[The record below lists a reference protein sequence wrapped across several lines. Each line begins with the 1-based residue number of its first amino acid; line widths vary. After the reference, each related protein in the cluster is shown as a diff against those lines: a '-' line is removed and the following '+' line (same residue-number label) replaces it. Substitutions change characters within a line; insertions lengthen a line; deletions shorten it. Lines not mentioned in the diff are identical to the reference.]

1 MIRILIENLNGLDV
15 GGITTHMLN
24 YISILHRNK
33 DYKIDI
39 VVTVLGNNDVIDK
52 FKSLGCGIIYLPH
65 RQKQLFSYIKS
76 LFHLLY
82 SGRYDIIHV
91 HGNSA
96 TAMLELQIAK
106 LAGVKIR
113 LIHNHSSRCQHKIL
127 NLLFLPLYRLSFTQA
142 IACSNEAGEWLY
154 GKDKFI
160 ILRNAI
166 NIRHFIFNAEKRTA
180 MRHALGLRHDENV
193 VGHIGIFMEA
203 KNHPFLIEVFA
214 KYHDLH
220 PKSKLLLIGD
230 GELRHLVE
238 AAIDK
243 NKVNDCVILAGL
255 RSDIPELLQ
264 AMDIFIFPS
273 IYEGMP
279 LSVVEAQASGLP
291 CIISDAVT
299 KMVNIGE
306 DVTQLPLSKGADY
319 WTEYLDNV
327 KYELSRQERCE
338 INIELITKAGYNIET
353 EAENLM
359 KIYKNLQY

>member
-1 MIRILIENLNGLDV
+1 MKILVTITTGFTPV
-15 GGITTHMLN
+15 GGLTSVMMN
-24 YISILHRNK
+24 YYRVLDKTSLKLDFCCTNKPPQILLDEIHINDSEYFQLPKRKN
-33 DYKIDI
+33 
-39 VVTVLGNNDVIDK
+39 VLAYFFALKKLCRG
-52 FKSLGCGIIYLPH
+52 
-65 RQKQLFSYIKS
+65 
-76 LFHLLY
+76 
-82 SGRYDIIHV
+82 YDMIHV
-91 HGNSA
+91 HANSA
-96 TAMLELQIAK
+96 TAVIELQAARW
-106 LAGVKIR
+106 AGIKKRI
-113 LIHNHSSRCQHKIL
+113 IHNHSSRCQHNVL
-127 NLLFLPLYRLSFTQA
+127 NQLFLSLYKRSFTQA
-142 IACSNEAGEWLY
+142 VACSNEAGEWLY
-154 GKDKFI
+154 GKDRFI

-166 NIRHFIFNAEKRTA
+166 NVRRFKFDAIKRLT
-180 MRHALGLRHDENV
+180 MRRCFGFGDDEYV
-193 VGHIGIFMEA
+193 IGHIGKFMEA

-214 KYHDLH
+214 EYRALH

-255 RSDIPELLQ
+255 RPDIPELLQ

-306 DVTQLPLSKGADY
+306 DVTQLPLSKGVDHWVKY
-319 WTEYLDNV
+319 ISNV
-327 KYELSRQERCE
+327 KYELSRQERCKR
-338 INIELITKAGYNIET
+338 NIELITKAGYNIET

-359 KIYKNLQY
+359 KIYKNL

>member
-1 MIRILIENLNGLDV
+1 MKNILV
-15 GGITTHMLN
+15 VITTAFTSAGWLTTVMMN
-24 YISILHRNK
+24 YYRMMNK
-33 DYKIDI
+33 EEVKIDFASTNNPPQMLLDEI
-39 VVTVLGNNDVIDK
+39 HASGSEYYQLPDRKNVLAY
-52 FKSLGCGIIYLPH
+52 FFAL
-65 RQKQLFSYIKS
+65 KQLCR
-76 LFHLLY
+76 
-82 SGRYDIIHV
+82 GYDAIHV
-91 HGNSA
+91 HANSA
-96 TAMLELQIAK
+96 TAVIELQAAMW
-106 LAGVKIR
+106 AGIKIR
-113 LIHNHSSRCQHKIL
+113 IIHNHNSRCRHNIL
-127 NLLFLPLYRLSFTQA
+127 SRLFLLLYRCSFTQA

-154 GKDKFI
+154 GREGFI

-166 NIRHFIFNAEKRTA
+166 NSKRFKFDEVKRLT
-180 MRHALGLRHDENV
+180 MRSDFGINDDEIV
-193 VGHIGIFMEA
+193 IGHVGKFVEA
-203 KNHPFLIEVFA
+203 KNHSFLIEVFA
-214 KYHDLH
+214 KYHALQ

-264 AMDIFIFPS
+264 AMDIFLFPS

-279 LSVVEAQASGLP
+279 LSMVEAQASGLP

-306 DVTQLPLSKGADY
+306 DVIQLPLSKGADY
-319 WTEYLDNV
+319 WAEYLGNI

-338 INIELITKAGYNIET
+338 RNFKLITKAGYNIET

-359 KIYKNLQY
+359 KIYNNDI